1 MTDARLPW
9 RRSRFGRLAPVAV
22 ALRSAVLSRRLAS
35 FSIAFAAATV
45 SWQIVPA
52 WYWLLLPAVALAVG
66 VGFLRESSRVVA
78 IVLTTGFFL
87 GSIWCLGHDLLFLR
101 PAQDLDRQRGEIT
114 VYVTTLPR
122 ETPYFTDVRG
132 RLVREDGI
140 NIPMTLRL
148 DEMGEPLQPGD
159 TITVD
164 AILYRAD
171 EVGGQRAWRHT
182 ADGIFLRAFA
192 SGAYTITDS
201 GSRIWYFPQ
210 YLNRAVAARVAEIF
224 SPDTVGFLTAVL
236 TGNRS
241 YMDAGIYENLRR
253 SGIAHLVAVSGMH
266 VVLLTSLLML
276 LMGKS
281 RRTTFVAIPLI
292 ILFAVMTGASP
303 STSRAALMQTMLL
316 IAPLFHRET
325 DKMTSLSAALLFL
338 LLLNPL
344 VISSVTLQL
353 SFLAIVGMFG
363 LTPRV
368 KQYLTGLIQAETPIG
383 KWARKFVA
391 TSIATTLGATA
402 FTTPI
407 LVFHM
412 GAIPLYSPLTDL
424 LTVWAATFIFGA
436 GVIVTAVGFIFLP
449 LAQILAYPVMA
460 LVHYVQWIASGIAQ
474 FPVAILW
481 TYSGYI
487 QVWLVVVAAIVALY
501 CLYRGDKP
509 RAFLPISL
517 SAGLLIFCLFLGG
530 LEARSSGHTVTIL
543 DVGQGKS
550 VVLTTPDTTA
560 IVDIGS
566 GRGQG
571 SRAGHIAAEYLFSR
585 NIYALDF
592 LILTH
597 FHQDHINGAGHL
609 MQRIPIGRLLIPDRP
624 EGNAA
629 KDRILDL
636 AAEWDVPV
644 YIIRSNTVFPS
655 ETGTLTVFAPFTR
668 DARSENNRGLA
679 VLKSVG
685 EFDTLITGDMYTDME
700 QRMVQLVDL
709 PSLEVLVVGHHG
721 SRTSTSAE
729 LLEATRPRVAIASAG
744 LDNQHGHPHAEVV
757 VRLHEFGSSI
767 YRTDRSGTITVRA
780 GN

>member
-1 MTDARLPW
+1 MTGAHLPW
-9 RRSRFGRLAPVAV
+9 KRSRRGRLTAVAD
-22 ALRSAVLSRRLAS
+22 ALRSAVLSRRLAA
-35 FSIAFAAATV
+35 FVMAFAAATIL
-45 SWQIVPA
+45 WQIVPA
-52 WYWLLLPAVALAVG
+52 WYWLLLPAVAFAVG

-87 GSIWCLGHDLLFLR
+87 GSVWCLGHDLLFLR
-101 PAQDLDRQRGEIT
+101 PAETLDRERGEIT
-114 VYVTTLPR
+114 VYVTTLSR

-132 RLVREDGI
+132 RLIREDGI

-148 DEMGEPLQPGD
+148 GEMDEPIEPGD

-171 EVGGQRAWRHT
+171 EIGGNRVWRHT
-182 ADGIFLRAFA
+182 ADGVFLRAFA
-192 SGAYTITDS
+192 SGEYTILSS

-236 TGNRS
+236 TGDRS
-241 YMDAGIYENLRR
+241 YMDAGVYENLRR

-281 RRTTFVAIPLI
+281 RRTTFIAIPLI
-292 ILFAVMTGASP
+292 ILFAVMTGATP

-325 DKMTSLSAALLFL
+325 DKITSLSAALLFL
-338 LLLNPL
+338 LILNPL
-344 VISSVTLQL
+344 IISSVTLQL

-368 KQYLTGLIQAETPIG
+368 KHYLTELIQAETTAG
-383 KWARKFVA
+383 KWARKFVS
-391 TSIATTLGATA
+391 TSIATTVGATV

-407 LVFHM
+407 LIFHM
-412 GAIPLYSPLTDL
+412 GAVPLYSPLTDL

-449 LAQILAYPVMA
+449 LAQILAYPVMG
-460 LVHYVQWIASGIAQ
+460 LVHYVQWVASGIAQ

-487 QVWLVVVAAIVALY
+487 RVWLVVVAIFVAFY
-501 CLYRGDKP
+501 CLYRGEKP
-509 RAFLPISL
+509 KAFLPISL
-517 SAGLLIFCLFLGG
+517 CAGFLIFCLFLGG
-530 LEARSSGHTVTIL
+530 LEARSGSFTVTAL

-550 VVLTTPDTTA
+550 IVLATPETTA
-560 IVDIGS
+560 VVDIGS
-566 GRGQG
+566 GHGQG

-585 NIYALDF
+585 NIYTLDF

-609 MQRIPIGRLLIPDRP
+609 MQRIPVGRLLIPDRP
-624 EGNAA
+624 EGLAA
-629 KDRILDL
+629 KDQILEL
-636 AAEWDVPV
+636 AEMWDVPV
-644 YIIRSNTVFPS
+644 YIIRANTVFPS
-655 ETGTLTVFAPFTR
+655 GAGTLTVFAPFTR
-668 DARSENNRGLA
+668 DTRTENNRGLS

-685 EFDTLITGDMYTDME
+685 EFDALITGDMYTDME

-709 PSLEVLVVGHHG
+709 PPLEVLVVGHHG
-721 SRTSTSAE
+721 SRTSTSVE
-729 LLEATRPRVAIASAG
+729 LLEATRPRVAIVSAG
-744 LDNQHGHPHAEVV
+744 LDNQHGHPHAEIV

-780 GN
+780 G